1 MSFKAMAYAAEQEIT
16 KTSPQS
22 HLLLILASFAN
33 DFNECYPSI
42 NTMMSKT
49 RLSDK
54 TVRKTLKD
62 LTDLGLIKDTGKT
75 SKYATKIYKLIL
87 KDSEV
92 TTPSKNTT
100 PSKSTTGKNSETPSK
115 STSTPLVDLPPNTV
129 IESIINPINKDIYSE
144 KPKKSKSDAVEKPN
158 EISEQTWNDFLVV
171 RKAKKAPLTQTAW
184 KRTFNAMLQAQEK
197 TGHSLQQILEYMVS
211 RNWSAL
217 EVDWYLNALAKNQ
230 NTQGHQN
237 AINQPTYS
245 PNHQQPVKSDA
256 EIYRD
261 KLMAEYDAFYG
272 TASES
277 AGSQGFSGNVY
288 DLEKPV

>member
-1 MSFKAMAYAAEQEIT
+1 MSFKAMAYATEQEIT

-92 TTPSKNTT
+92 TTTSKNTT

-129 IESIINPINKDIYSE
+129 IESIINPINNVINI
-144 KPKKSKSDAVEKPN
+144 V
-158 EISEQTWNDFLVV
+158 F
-171 RKAKKAPLTQTAW
+171 
-184 KRTFNAMLQAQEK
+184 
-197 TGHSLQQILEYMVS
+197 
-211 RNWSAL
+211 
-217 EVDWYLNALAKNQ
+217 
-230 NTQGHQN
+230 
-237 AINQPTYS
+237 AIFFF
-245 PNHQQPVKSDA
+245 
-256 EIYRD
+256 I
-261 KLMAEYDAFYG
+261 
-272 TASES
+272 
-277 AGSQGFSGNVY
+277 
-288 DLEKPV
+288 